1 MMNKKETIEYFEKK
15 RKRAHPCDAQY
26 YDTAIAALSSVK
38 DSPAKNNADKI
49 RSMTDEELAEMFLAR
64 EGTERHINPR
74 RDFLPL
80 FYAPDGTCCRD
91 RNYALQL
98 WIEWLKQPAEED

>member
-1 MMNKKETIEYFEKK
+1 MPDIKDYPPYLDYPKPRKKVT
-15 RKRAHPCDAQY
+15 
-26 YDTAIAALSSVK
+26 
-38 DSPAKNNADKI
+38 NADKI
-49 RSMTDEELAEMFLAR
+49 RSMTDEELAEMFLTR

-80 FYAPDGTCCRD
+80 FYAPNGTCCRD

-98 WIEWLKQPAEED
+98 WIEWLKQPAEEE

>member
-1 MMNKKETIEYFEKK
+1 M
-15 RKRAHPCDAQY
+15 PQ
-26 YDTAIAALSSVK
+26 VK
-38 DSPAKNNADKI
+38 DYPPYLDYPKPRKKVTNADKI
-49 RSMTDEELAEMFLAR
+49 RSMTDEKLAEMFLAR

-98 WIEWLKQPAEED
+98 WVEWLEHPVKED